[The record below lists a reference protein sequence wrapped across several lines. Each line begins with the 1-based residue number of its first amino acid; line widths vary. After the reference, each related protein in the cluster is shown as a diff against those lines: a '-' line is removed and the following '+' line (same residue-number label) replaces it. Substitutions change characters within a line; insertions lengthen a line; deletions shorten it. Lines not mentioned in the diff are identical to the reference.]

1 MQIGATELA
10 MMSSSWFVVFALMQ
24 FPVGWALDRFG
35 PRRTVLPLMLVG
47 GLGVTLLPMAT
58 HVWTG
63 SLAMGLIGMG
73 CSPIYMGALYVFA
86 RNHPA
91 AQFGLL
97 ASLLIGFGS
106 IGNLAGTMPLAWLA
120 EAYGWRPTLAMLA
133 ALYGVAF
140 VLAVLLLR
148 DPPRLARRDGDG
160 VFGGLGLLAA
170 MPIMRLAAPIV
181 FVSYATI
188 SAIRG
193 LWVGPFLER
202 VTGLSVLQQGRA
214 VLAMALAM
222 TFSAFA
228 AGWVQSRFGGAKT
241 MTILGNLGVAATLAA
256 CSSGSDSAS
265 SGSSDSGSSGSVY
278 FLNFKPEAEEA
289 FKKIA
294 STYKEKTGV
303 EVKVVTAA
311 SGTYEQTLQ
320 SEVAKSNPPTIFNI
334 NGPVGLAT
342 WQDYA
347 LDLSDTDFVKAGQPL
362 VRLDADR
369 AQLSVAQTEAQM
381 RKLENNYRRAQQ
393 LVAQQLISAGEVDL
407 DAQFNV
413 DETPYEPHAGTIHV
427 YVPRPPGQ

>member
-1 MQIGATELA
+1 MQTFLALSFAYILSIFFRSFLSVLATRMMADMQIGATELA

-133 ALYGVAF
+133 VLYGVAF

-256 CSSGSDSAS
+256 LALIGTPAAPTAIGLFVVMGLAGFSFTILMAHVRPFFPDHLVGR
-265 SGSSDSGSSGSVY
+265 GITLMN
-278 FLNFKPEAEEA
+278 FLF
-289 FKKIA
+289 I
-294 STYKEKTGV
+294 GG
-303 EVKVVTAA
+303 TAA
-311 SGTYEQTLQ
+311 VQTFSGWLIDLGLRQGLDPAATYARMHGVLAAILFASILIYAAAPARPAT
-320 SEVAKSNPPTIFNI
+320 SE
-334 NGPVGLAT
+334 
-342 WQDYA
+342 
-347 LDLSDTDFVKAGQPL
+347 
-362 VRLDADR
+362 
-369 AQLSVAQTEAQM
+369 
-381 RKLENNYRRAQQ
+381 
-393 LVAQQLISAGEVDL
+393 
-407 DAQFNV
+407 
-413 DETPYEPHAGTIHV
+413 EPA
-427 YVPRPPGQ
+427 